1 MRSDTQMQDGG
12 GWCIYD
18 DWMLA
23 LRRLR
28 SATGG
33 KVRKS
38 LYIDLDVHQVSK
50 SWHRLSTPVLGC
62 LDSSASPAQSAALAL
77 LCSSCNMPCSRI
89 ARLKVNR
96 TRECEGKQNM

>member
-1 MRSDTQMQDGG
+1 MRSDAQLQDGG

-33 KVRKS
+33 KVRKA

-50 SWHRLSTPVLGC
+50 HFAPTKFTPVQGC
-62 LDSSASPAQSAALAL
+62 LDSPASPAQSAALAL
-77 LCSSCNMPCSRI
+77 LRSSCSMPTSRV
-89 ARLKVNR
+89 ARL
-96 TRECEGKQNM
+96 GK

>member
-1 MRSDTQMQDGG
+1 MQMQDGG

-23 LRRLR
+23 IRRLR

-33 KVRKS
+33 KVRKA

-50 SWHRLSTPVLGC
+50 SWHRSSPPVQDC
-62 LDSSASPAQSAALAL
+62 VDSSVTRAL
-77 LCSSCNMPCSRI
+77 LCSSCNMPCSRV
-89 ARLKVNR
+89 ARLKAKC
-96 TRECEGKQNM
+96 TLQHGGKCIM